1 MMGQNVGM
9 ADRIVRIIL
18 AVVFIILAL
27 IYSPWWFIPAVI
39 ALVTGIVGWCGLYA
53 LFGWNTC
60 PVEAKPAKKAPAK
73 KPAVK
78 AGTGRKLKNLETKIG
93 KVPKFFRELTTK
105 EPEMFAMVMR
115 FEQHIWDDGK
125 LSKKTKKLIA
135 IAIAAALRDQ
145 HAVRAQLAGAK
156 NLGVT
161 KEEIEEALR
170 VTFLLSGMPAYVYG
184 KAQLDE
190 VMK

>member
-1 MMGQNVGM
+1 M
-9 ADRIVRIIL
+9 A
-18 AVVFIILAL
+18 
-27 IYSPWWFIPAVI
+27 
-39 ALVTGIVGWCGLYA
+39 
-53 LFGWNTC
+53 
-60 PVEAKPAKKAPAK
+60 AKKPTARKVPVK
-73 KPAVK
+73 KPAVRK
-78 AGTGRKLKNLETKIG
+78 GTEKSLKNLGKQIG
-93 KVPKFFRELTTK
+93 KVPKFFQELTTK
-105 EPEMFAMVMR
+105 EPAMFDMVMR
-115 FEQHIWDDGK
+115 LEQHIWDDGN

-135 IAIAAALRDQ
+135 ISIAAAMRDQ

-161 KEEIEEALR
+161 KAEIEEALR

>member
-1 MMGQNVGM
+1 M
-9 ADRIVRIIL
+9 A
-18 AVVFIILAL
+18 AKK
-27 IYSPWWFIPAVI
+27 PA
-39 ALVTGIVGWCGLYA
+39 
-53 LFGWNTC
+53 
-60 PVEAKPAKKAPAK
+60 AKKAPAVSK
-73 KPAVK
+73 T
-78 AGTGRKLKNLETKIG
+78 AGRDLKNLEKKIG
-93 KVPKFFRELTTK
+93 HVPKFFRELTTK
-105 EPEMFAMVMR
+105 EPEMFSLVMR

-161 KEEIEEALR
+161 KAEVEEALR

>member
-1 MMGQNVGM
+1 M
-9 ADRIVRIIL
+9 AVKK
-18 AVVFIILAL
+18 
-27 IYSPWWFIPAVI
+27 PA
-39 ALVTGIVGWCGLYA
+39 
-53 LFGWNTC
+53 
-60 PVEAKPAKKAPAK
+60 AKKAPVK

-78 AGTGRKLKNLETKIG
+78 KGSEKSLKTLEKKIG
-93 KVPKFFRELTTK
+93 HVPKFFRELTTK
-105 EPEMFAMVMR
+105 EPEMFNMVMR

-125 LSKKTKKLIA
+125 LSKKTKKIIA

-161 KEEIEEALR
+161 KAEVEEALR

>member
-1 MMGQNVGM
+1 M
-9 ADRIVRIIL
+9 AVKK
-18 AVVFIILAL
+18 
-27 IYSPWWFIPAVI
+27 PAVKK
-39 ALVTGIVGWCGLYA
+39 V
-53 LFGWNTC
+53 
-60 PVEAKPAKKAPAK
+60 PVK

-78 AGTGRKLKNLETKIG
+78 ASAAKDLRSLEKKIG
-93 KVPKFFRELTTK
+93 KVPKFFKELTTK
-105 EPEMFAMVMR
+105 EPEMFNLVMR

-125 LSKKTKKLIA
+125 LSRKTKKLIA

-145 HAVRAQLAGAK
+145 HAVRAQLAGAA

-161 KEEIEEALR
+161 KGEVEEALR

>member
-1 MMGQNVGM
+1 M
-9 ADRIVRIIL
+9 AV
-18 AVVFIILAL
+18 
-27 IYSPWWFIPAVI
+27 
-39 ALVTGIVGWCGLYA
+39 
-53 LFGWNTC
+53 
-60 PVEAKPAKKAPAK
+60 K
-73 KPAVK
+73 KPAAKKVAVK
-78 AGTGRKLKNLETKIG
+78 KPVVSKKTGKDLKNLEKKIG
-93 KVPKFFRELTTK
+93 HVPKFFRELTTN
-105 EPEMFAMVMR
+105 EPEMFSLVMR

-161 KEEIEEALR
+161 KAEVEEALR

>member
-1 MMGQNVGM
+1 M
-9 ADRIVRIIL
+9 
-18 AVVFIILAL
+18 VVKK
-27 IYSPWWFIPAVI
+27 PAV
-39 ALVTGIVGWCGLYA
+39 
-53 LFGWNTC
+53 
-60 PVEAKPAKKAPAK
+60 KKAPAK
-73 KPAVK
+73 KPAGKKPAAK
-78 AGTGRKLKNLETKIG
+78 AAANRDLKTLEKKIG

-105 EPEMFAMVMR
+105 EPEMFDLVMR

-135 IAIAAALRDQ
+135 IAIAAAMRDQ
-145 HAVRAQLAGAK
+145 HAVRAQLGGAA
-156 NLGVT
+156 NIGVT
-161 KEEIEEALR
+161 KAEVEEALR

>member
-1 MMGQNVGM
+1 M
-9 ADRIVRIIL
+9 AV
-18 AVVFIILAL
+18 
-27 IYSPWWFIPAVI
+27 
-39 ALVTGIVGWCGLYA
+39 
-53 LFGWNTC
+53 
-60 PVEAKPAKKAPAK
+60 KKATAK
-73 KPAVK
+73 KPVAK
-78 AGTGRKLKNLETKIG
+78 KGSEKQLKDLEKKIG
-93 KVPKFFRELTTK
+93 KVPKFFRELTTN
-105 EPEMFAMVMR
+105 EPEMFNLVMR

-125 LSKKTKKLIA
+125 LSRKTKKLIA

-161 KEEIEEALR
+161 KAEVEEALR

-190 VMK
+190 VMP